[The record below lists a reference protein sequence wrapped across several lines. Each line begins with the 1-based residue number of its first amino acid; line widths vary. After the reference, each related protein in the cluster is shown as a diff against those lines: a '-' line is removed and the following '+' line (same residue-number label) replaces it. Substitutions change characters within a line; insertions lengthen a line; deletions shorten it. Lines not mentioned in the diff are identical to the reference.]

1 MISLSSKAVG
11 IFFSD
16 EFGFCTVS
24 AASLGRPPVN
34 GDVIIPSHLLNVGI
48 ELIGEDSHYAV

>member
-24 AASLGRPPVN
+24 AAPFRRPPVN
-34 GDVIIPSHLLNVGI
+34 GDVIIPGHLLDMGV
-48 ELIGEDSHYAV
+48 ELIGQDSHYAV